1 MRISIFGL
9 GYVGTVCA
17 ACLSSDGHQVIG
29 VDVNSTK
36 IDLVNRGLSPIIEA
50 DIFPRVAQAVG
61 ERRLWATSDSRAAV
75 LESELT
81 MICVGTPSQSN
92 GSLDLSRVRAACE
105 QIGTALSEKDAY
117 HVIVVR
123 STMLPGSMR
132 AAVIPTLE
140 AASGKTAGRDYGQ
153 VVNPEFKRRGTAAW
167 NF

>member
-29 VDVNSTK
+29 VDVSPTK
-36 IDLVNRGLSPIIEA
+36 VDLVNRGLSPIIEA
-50 DIFPRVAQAVG
+50 DVFPRVTQAVG

-105 QIGTALSEKDAY
+105 QIE
-117 HVIVVR
+117 
-123 STMLPGSMR
+123 
-132 AAVIPTLE
+132 AAVALR
-140 AASGKTAGRDYGQ
+140 GRSDADHRQ
-153 VVNPEFKRRGTAAW
+153 L
-167 NF
+167 